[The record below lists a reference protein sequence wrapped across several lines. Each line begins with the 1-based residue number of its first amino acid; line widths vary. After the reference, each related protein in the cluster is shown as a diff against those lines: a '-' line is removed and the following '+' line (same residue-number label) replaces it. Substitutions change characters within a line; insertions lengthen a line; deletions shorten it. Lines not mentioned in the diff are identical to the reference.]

1 MQLKKMVVALAAT
14 ALLVP
19 VAACSSSTPK
29 DGGDQPTLHVA
40 LPTHAWTNAIKES
53 IPEFE
58 KVSGIKVD
66 LTTFGEDQLSDQ
78 YNVKLNTKSKDFD
91 VMMFR
96 PPQDGK
102 LFVQNEW
109 LAPIDDYLK
118 QADAAYKW
126 DDFLPATRDSVTVD
140 GSIYG
145 APLITE
151 QEVLY
156 YNKKLL
162 ASAGVNVP
170 TTMDELEA
178 AAAKLTDKGKGQYGF
193 LSRGQLSASVTQFS
207 SFLYS
212 FGGDFDNGK
221 KATLNTPEAKK
232 AYEFYGRMLNQYAP
246 TGTTEMNWIQAM
258 PIFAQGKVAFY
269 TDVSSL
275 SPNLDDPA
283 TSTVVDDWGVAPF
296 PAGPAGS
303 HPYNISAWALGIN
316 AFSEHKDLAW
326 KFMEWATGQDMSL
339 KLQQKGQSLAR
350 ASLYA
355 SAEGTKGFRDDM
367 IAAIKSSTA
376 AGVAVGHDR
385 PLVIKVSE
393 AREIIGK
400 PIVTGIDGG
409 DVAAAIEEAQTLYQK
424 FLDSETKA

>member
-1 MQLKKMVVALAAT
+1 MKLKNTMTAVAALA
-14 ALLVP
+14 LLLP
-19 VAACSSSTPK
+19 VAACSPSAPK
-29 DGGDQPTLHVA
+29 DGAESQTLNVA

-58 KVSGIKVD
+58 KASGIKVA

-102 LFVQNEW
+102 LFVQNGW
-109 LAPIDDYLK
+109 LAPVDDYLK
-118 QADAAYKW
+118 KADAGYKW
-126 DDFLPATRDSVTVD
+126 DDFLPATVDSVTVD
-140 GSIYG
+140 GSVYG

-162 ASAGVNVP
+162 AEANVKVP
-170 TTMDELEA
+170 TTMEELEA
-178 AAAKLTDKGKGQYGF
+178 AAAKLTDRDKGQFGF

-212 FGGDFDNGK
+212 FGADFDNGK
-221 KATLNTPEAKK
+221 KATLDTPEAKK

-246 TGTTEMNWIQAM
+246 PGTTEMNWIQAM

-275 SPNLDDPA
+275 SPNLDDPS
-283 TSTVVDDWGVAPF
+283 TSTVVNDWGVAPF

-316 AFSEHKDLAW
+316 AFSESKDAAW
-326 KFMEWATGQDMSL
+326 KFMEWATGPDMSL

-350 ASLYA
+350 ASLYS

-367 IAAIKSSTA
+367 IAAIKTSTA
-376 AGVAVGHDR
+376 PGVAVGHDR
-385 PLVIKVSE
+385 PLVVKVSE

-409 DVAAAIEEAQTLYQK
+409 DVAGAIEEAQTKYQQ
-424 FLDSETKA
+424 FLDEETKA